1 MGHPWDEIPATAA
14 MPPVVELIAAR
25 KRYGAIEALRGADLC
40 I

>member
-14 MPPVVELIAAR
+14 MTPVVELIAAR